1 MHLDNLAFMECKYD
15 VSEEI
20 SSSVRRYKNK
30 KIKSTNRKKGP
41 RFVILILFFLIIAG
55 IAAYSLLNTSNNDK
69 AAVGASAPNI
79 PITLTNGTT
88 VQLSKFYG
96 HAVLLWFVTT
106 WCSGCEE
113 SAQILSTQYYSQLTR
128 SGVIILT
135 VESYNNLGY
144 PGPSISQFAQY
155 YAGGVRPNWLF
166 GTTTQQATY
175 IYNPQADL
183 DIFYVINSAGQIVY
197 RGTGLGAEVQQV
209 FSYVS

>member
-1 MHLDNLAFMECKYD
+1 M
-15 VSEEI
+15 
-20 SSSVRRYKNK
+20 
-30 KIKSTNRKKGP
+30 
-41 RFVILILFFLIIAG
+41 
-55 IAAYSLLNTSNNDK
+55 
-69 AAVGASAPNI
+69 
-79 PITLTNGTT
+79 
-88 VQLSKFYG
+88 
-96 HAVLLWFVTT
+96 
-106 WCSGCEE
+106 
-113 SAQILSTQYYSQLTR
+113 
-128 SGVIILT
+128 IILT